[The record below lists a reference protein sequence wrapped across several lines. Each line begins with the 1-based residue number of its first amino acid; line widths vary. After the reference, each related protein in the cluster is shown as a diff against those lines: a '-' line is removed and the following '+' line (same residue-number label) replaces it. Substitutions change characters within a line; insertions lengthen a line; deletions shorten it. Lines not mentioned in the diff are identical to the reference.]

1 LSPAPVGIRRE
12 DKNRWERRAPLTPQ
26 QVAEL
31 VAQRGIRFRVQPSDL
46 RVFPDTEYEAAGA
59 ELSEDLSPCRIVLGV
74 KEIPVEKL
82 AAGKT
87 YLYFSHTIKGQAV
100 NMPALARM
108 LALGSTLLD
117 YERIVDAEGR
127 RLIFFGRHAGHA
139 GMIDALWAL
148 GRRLRWEGIASPFEH
163 VRRAYEYA
171 DFDRATDHVSAL
183 GQQLRDTGLSDALR
197 PVVVAFTGSG
207 HVTHGASEVL
217 ERLPFLSV
225 LPAELPELAAD
236 ADRPRNVVYSV
247 QLQRKDRYRRREGG
261 ELDPGEL
268 MEHPERYESA
278 LPELLPHIT
287 VLVNGVYWH
296 PRQPRLVSLDH
307 LRSLWAA
314 ERQPKLRVLA
324 DITCDVGGSIEANL
338 EATDPG
344 DPVYV
349 WEPATGRHAMGV
361 EGAGPVVLA
370 VDNLPCE
377 LPREASERFGDS
389 LQRFLPALVRCDWTA
404 PRESLDLPPE
414 LGSGLIAHA
423 GRLAPEHAWLAGRL
437 PGAEV

>member
-1 LSPAPVGIRRE
+1 MSPPPVGIRRE

-31 VAQRGIRFRVQPSDL
+31 VAQQGIRFRVQPSDL
-46 RVFPDTEYEAAGA
+46 RVFADPEYEAAGA
-59 ELSEDLSPCRIVLGV
+59 ELSEDLGPCRIVLGV
-74 KEIPVEKL
+74 KEIPAGKL
-82 AAGKT
+82 EAGKT
-87 YLYFSHTIKGQAV
+87 YLYFSHTIKGQAS

-108 LALGSTLLD
+108 LELGSTLLD

-148 GRRLRWEGIASPFEH
+148 GRRLRWEGVASPFEH
-163 VRRAYEYA
+163 VRRAHEYA
-171 DFDRATDHVSAL
+171 DLDRATDHISAL
-183 GQQLRDTGLSDALR
+183 GQQLRDTGLPDRLR

-207 HVTHGASEVL
+207 HVTHGAREVL
-217 ERLPFLSV
+217 ERLPFLPV
-225 LPAELPELAAD
+225 LPAELPELASD
-236 ADRPRNVVYSV
+236 ADRPRNLVYSL
-247 QLQRKDRYRRREGG
+247 QLERRDRYRRIGGG

-268 MEHPERYESA
+268 GEHPERYESA
-278 LPELLPHIT
+278 LPELLPHVT
-287 VLVNGVYWH
+287 VLVNGVYWE
-296 PRQPRLVSLDH
+296 PRQPRLVSLEH
-307 LRSLWAA
+307 LRALWRQ

-324 DITCDVGGSIEANL
+324 DITCDVGGSIEANVR
-338 EATDPG
+338 ATDPG

-349 WEPATGRHAMGV
+349 WEPAAGRHVMGV

-389 LQRFLPALVRCDWTA
+389 LHRFLPALVRCDWTA
-404 PRESLDLPPE
+404 PLESLELPPE
-414 LGSGLIAHA
+414 LRAGLIAHA
-423 GRLAPEHAWLAGRL
+423 GRLARGYAWLAGRL
-437 PGAEV
+437 AGPEA